1 MNDVIKIRQNKYRN
15 NLIEQNR
22 KIKRQIHLML
32 EFKSFRRIQA
42 ILAGIE
48 LIPHDTQKLFQLT
61 VGAELSPA

>member
-32 EFKSFRRIQA
+32 EFKLFRRVQA

-48 LIPHDTQKLFQLT
+48 LIPHDTQKLLQLPM
-61 VGAELSPA
+61 GAELSPA